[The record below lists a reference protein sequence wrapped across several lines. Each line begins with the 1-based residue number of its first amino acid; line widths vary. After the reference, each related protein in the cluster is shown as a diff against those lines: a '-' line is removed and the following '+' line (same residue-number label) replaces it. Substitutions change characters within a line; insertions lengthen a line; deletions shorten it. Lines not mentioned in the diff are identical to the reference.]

1 MYTELQIPRDIYI
14 MKVGYV
20 YGQPGICVLLTRDMY
35 VIISGYVY
43 TIHVA
48 LCANVK
54 QSPLLG
60 PI

>member
-1 MYTELQIPRDIYI
+1 
-14 MKVGYV
+14 
-20 YGQPGICVLLTRDMY
+20 MY

-43 TIHVA
+43 TTHVA

-60 PI
+60 PIWLNISKIKWDGTWNIRGMKWNLIL